1 MWRPNLEAS
10 SSIAARAVQKLSSLS
25 NKQSDVVSII
35 NVHESK
41 LANLELL
48 ETGQLPITSI
58 KLNKEKISSV
68 IQLK

>member
-1 MWRPNLEAS
+1 LEAS

-35 NVHESK
+35 NVHESE